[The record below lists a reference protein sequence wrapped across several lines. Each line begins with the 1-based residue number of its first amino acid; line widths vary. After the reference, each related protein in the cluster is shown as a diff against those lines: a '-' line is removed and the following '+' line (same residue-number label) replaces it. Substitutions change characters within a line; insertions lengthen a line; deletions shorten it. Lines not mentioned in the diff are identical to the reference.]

1 MINGDTEDCT
11 VRQIRAGQFFIC
23 LTNKPTCHDYFKVG
37 EDKFCQNPVVKKIS
51 KQKSEKNTKDKS

>member
-1 MINGDTEDCT
+1 MVNGDTEDCT

-37 EDKFCQNPVVKKIS
+37 EDKFCQNPVVIKKS
-51 KQKSEKNTKDKS
+51 KQKPNTDIMNKS

>member
-1 MINGDTEDCT
+1 MVNGDTEDCT

-51 KQKSEKNTKDKS
+51 QQKPRNDTKDKS